1 MSTTLRYLT
10 PNNMSN
16 PYETPMSV
24 PSTETESAES
34 LSELV
39 RSWEKTRL
47 LYNGILLLPGIG
59 TLAIPMVRGSL
70 PIPAA
75 LIIAIT
81 LGLSANAAF
90 FLGPLA
96 ELYLRGLFLKG
107 KPAPILRRL
116 LLIGG
121 LLISF
126 GAMAI
131 FLIASFFATK

>member
-1 MSTTLRYLT
+1 MSD
-10 PNNMSN
+10 
-16 PYETPMSV
+16 V
-24 PSTETESAES
+24 GVETESSAS
-34 LSELV
+34 LGELV
-39 RSWEKTRL
+39 RAWEKTRF

-59 TLAIPMVRGSL
+59 TLAIPVVRGTL

-75 LIIAIT
+75 LVIAIT

-96 ELYLRGLFLKG
+96 ELYFRGLFLRG

-126 GAMAI
+126 GAMAV